1 MSTFQPILDA
11 ASFSPALVP
20 ASDAPV
26 HPMRRSTDHAPA
38 DGADAPGPEPKGA
51 EALIA
56 EAEARGRA
64 AAEAELRAQRAALAE
79 RERGVARL
87 VEQLEQARAEDAE
100 ISRQLIGSLITTAL
114 GRLIGDHAVLK
125 AAALQEAFQQV
136 ASGLVGER
144 EVVLRVAPDQ
154 AALARELVAHRPGWQ
169 VREDVEIHSGLRVET
184 VRGSLDRT
192 LDAAIMAMSRAVGAW
207 LEEGR

>member
-1 MSTFQPILDA
+1 
-11 ASFSPALVP
+11 
-20 ASDAPV
+20 
-26 HPMRRSTDHAPA
+26 MRE
-38 DGADAPGPEPKGA
+38 G
-51 EALIA
+51 
-56 EAEARGRA
+56 
-64 AAEAELRAQRAALAE
+64 
-79 RERGVARL
+79 
-87 VEQLEQARAEDAE
+87 
-100 ISRQLIGSLITTAL
+100 
-114 GRLIGDHAVLK
+114 
-125 AAALQEAFQQV
+125 V